1 MLPYLEDLYDLRM
14 VQANNYVRY
23 VCLVCNGCYALPEV
37 RDMGGYN
44 PFEHKKKKPP
54 INPSVLTRMLRSQC
68 KQLEAAGEDKLLT
81 LEVKAWW
88 VEQKEEERIREEAA
102 KKKKDEETKKKLAQF
117 NKLKQELEMD
127 GVI

>member
-1 MLPYLEDLYDLRM
+1 
-14 VQANNYVRY
+14 
-23 VCLVCNGCYALPEV
+23 
-37 RDMGGYN
+37 MGY
-44 PFEHKKKKPP
+44 PWEEKKKKPP
-54 INPSVLTRMLRSQC
+54 INPSVLTKMLRSQC

-88 VEQKEEERIREEAA
+88 IEQKDDERIREEAA
-102 KKKKDEETKKKLAQF
+102 KKKKDEEIKKKLAQF